1 LFHGDL
7 KKDVRIKPGDI
18 VYVTKSQVFYIYGE
32 VQKPGMYKLQRTM
45 NVAQAIS
52 AGGGLTPKGT
62 DSSVEIKRKQAQDK
76 FLTETAELGE
86 LVHPDDVVYVRES
99 WF

>member
-1 LFHGDL
+1 M
-7 KKDVRIKPGDI
+7 
-18 VYVTKSQVFYIYGE
+18 FYIYGE
-32 VQKPGMYKLQRTM
+32 VQHPGMFKLQRRM

-62 DSSVEIKRKQAQDK
+62 DSSVKIKRRQLQGE
-76 FLTETAELGE
+76 FLTETVELGD
-86 LVHPDDVVYVRES
+86 LVQPDDVVYVRES